1 MNHKICHSCGETKE
15 LNKDNF
21 PLRKNKNGVGYRAQ
35 CRLCYNALRRKNPRY
50 ARKKSI
56 QLAKDRAK
64 KRGLDFNLSLD
75 EVVFPDVCPILNIKL
90 EHGNQDWQTSPSID
104 RIDNSKGYTL
114 DNIIVVSALANSIK
128 NCATWKQIIQVG
140 KFYKNLEKEKNHAKI

>member
-1 MNHKICHSCGETKE
+1 MTHKICHSCGETKE

-21 PLRKNKNGVGYRAQ
+21 PLRKNKNGEGYRAQ
-35 CRLCYNALRRKNPRY
+35 CRLCYNKLRRTNPRY

-90 EHGNQDWQTSPSID
+90 EHGNKNWQTSPSID
-104 RIDNSKGYTL
+104 RIDNNKGYTL

-140 KFYKNLEKEKNHAKI
+140 TFYKNLEKENQDDT